1 MNFNI
6 SDHQRKHHVKSIESL
21 FLAISHCQE
30 WLEGKVAVITGGAS
44 GIGEATARHFVRHG
58 AKVIIADIQNT
69 VVNSTSTE
77 SVSFVHC
84 DVSNERDV
92 EHAVDTAIAKHGK
105 LDIMFSNA
113 GIGGKFDRTI
123 KSLDSQDLK
132 RVFDVNVFGAFYCA
146 KHAARAMIPNK
157 KGSIVFT
164 ASVVSAIYG
173 SIPHPYTA
181 SKNAV
186 VGLAKNLCVELGK
199 DGIRVNCI
207 SPHAVNTPILRNG
220 LGMKEEKVEELVC
233 ESANLKGVRL
243 EVEDVAEA
251 VVYLG
256 SDESKYMSGVNL
268 LIDGGF
274 STTNPAFIEL
284 FNKMSS

>member
-1 MNFNI
+1 MSNLLKA
-6 SDHQRKHHVKSIESL
+6 SSL
-21 FLAISHCQE
+21 LSPIAKR
-30 WLEGKVAVITGGAS
+30 LEGKVAVITGGAS

-69 VVNSTSTE
+69 VDSSTSTE
-77 SVSFVHC
+77 SISFVHC

-113 GIGGKFDRTI
+113 GISGKLDPTI

-132 RVFDVNVFGAFYCA
+132 PVFDVNVFGAFYCA

-164 ASVVSAIYG
+164 ASAVSAICG
-173 SIPHPYTA
+173 LAPHPYTV
-181 SKNAV
+181 SKHAV

-207 SPHAVNTPILRNG
+207 SPYAVNTPIVRNAM
-220 LGMKEEKVEELVC
+220 GMKKEEVDELFC
-233 ESANLKGVRL
+233 ELANMKGVRL

-256 SDESKYMSGVNL
+256 SDESKYVSGVNL
-268 LIDGGF
+268 LIDGGY
-274 STTNPAFIEL
+274 SVG
-284 FNKMSS
+284 K

>member
-1 MNFNI
+1 M
-6 SDHQRKHHVKSIESL
+6 
-21 FLAISHCQE
+21 
-30 WLEGKVAVITGGAS
+30 AVITGGAS

-69 VVNSTSTE
+69 AVNSTSTE
-77 SVSFVHC
+77 SISFVHC

-113 GIGGKFDRTI
+113 GIGGKFDHTI

-181 SKNAV
+181 SKQAV

-199 DGIRVNCI
+199 DGIRVNCV

-220 LGMKEEKVEELVC
+220 LGMKEEEVDELVC

-268 LIDGGF
+268 LIDGGY